1 MTKYIK
7 ISVLARETAKKVCR
21 GREQWIRYLDVA
33 SRLYKYPFE
42 DQLLIYAQRPD
53 ATACASLEMWNERMF
68 CWVNRGAKGI
78 ALIDGESER
87 PKLRYVFDMSDV
99 HKARRIGKDPFI
111 WHLREEHKEVVLAEL
126 EHIYGST
133 NASLPFENR
142 IYEIAERIAEDFY
155 EEAVDE
161 VIDEAA
167 NSFLEDLDGDAVA
180 VRFREMLVQSVSY
193 TILKRCGC
201 DMTEFADDFTFDYIH
216 EFNTLRTLSVLGSTT
231 SELCEPVLIRIGR
244 TIARYD
250 RALLQNRR
258 YTGNHNHT
266 ERAVAGHESDIRK
279 ERGLSDSKSDTFGAG
294 RNNADEI
301 RSVAEE
307 LSEKS
312 QEGDL
317 HGTSSERRT
326 ADTLPGDT
334 GTGRGEVRGTGT
346 EVVEEPDRDGGTETE
361 RSAAVDEGDEPDL
374 SAGRGDR
381 SEGTGLS
388 VEELE
393 QYEPPADSPYR
404 QMDLF
409 SLMSEQ
415 VGNIA
420 MAQAEMPSDRFLF
433 GTITAGQIEEI
444 LRTGGG
450 KENSRKRIYH
460 KYQTGKT
467 LEEMAAFL
475 QKEYGETGKGFQLG
489 GEQISVWFNKDGM
502 YAAHG
507 TSAFEH
513 TEVHLSWSA
522 VESVIRGQ
530 IEAGN
535 YIDSNEAYL
544 ADQFVRKELAD
555 MLFFYYRDSVGA
567 FPEKLGFD
575 GYDYPVQ
582 HERITDMLANGEDV
596 QRIVEQM
603 DRTLQ
608 QVDAGEI
615 QYCFRLI
622 KDPKELRDDLADL
635 LTEKVSYPL
644 PEEVKVAVEDFITA
658 DEIDHTLTRGSGFE
672 HGSFR
677 IYDFYH
683 QEHTLKE
690 AADFLKN
697 EYGTGGTSHALAGSD
712 RSFKDY
718 DAKGIKLRKG
728 SIMTPDAEVLLSWNI
743 VAKRIEK
750 LMKEDRYLLAEDKV
764 KYAQYKQKQEE
775 KALQQ
780 AKEEL
785 GTVADETEIVSE
797 EMETLSEEDISPLE
811 ESVPVSENDI
821 LQETESQSPI
831 QNQLDI
837 SAENYVISDME
848 LGVGTAKEKFQRNVE
863 AIRTL
868 ETIESEKRLAT
879 NEEQEVLSKYVGWG
893 GLADAFDETKSAW
906 AKEYAELKTLLSEEE
921 YISARESTLN
931 AHYTSPVII
940 QEIYRTLQRMGFT
953 KGNLLEPSMGIGNF
967 FGMLPET
974 MRESHL
980 YGVELD
986 SLTGR
991 IARLLY
997 PKANITG
1004 DGYEKTAFPNDFFD
1018 AAVGNVPFGQYK
1030 VADKKYDKFNFLIH
1044 DYFFGKTLDQVRPGG
1059 VIAFVTSKGT
1069 MDKENPK
1076 VRKYI
1081 AQRAELLGAVR
1092 LPNTAFKANAGTE
1105 VTSDILFLQKR
1116 DRIVDI
1122 EPDWVHLSQDE
1133 NGIAMN
1139 SYFVEHPEMVV
1150 GSMEMVSGPYGM
1162 ESTCVP
1168 DDSIPF
1174 EEQLQKSLSFIEG
1187 SYEEIEL
1194 EELNE
1199 ELTAEVIPAVP
1210 EVKNFSYALIDD
1222 RLYYRENSLM
1232 RPVEAFEGMIERIKG
1247 MVAIRDCTRELIRLQ
1262 LEDYPDEQIHSRQKQ
1277 LNDLYDSFA
1286 KDYGR
1291 IFSKTNKRAF
1301 HQDSSYCLICSLEK
1315 QDEEGNFL
1323 GKADMFTKRTIKKA
1337 EVVNSVDTASEA
1349 LAVSLAEKAAIDFEY
1364 MSELSGKDKD
1374 TLIDELT
1381 GIIFKNPLSEEWETA
1396 DAYLSGNVRNKL
1408 EAAETFAKN
1417 EPMYAV
1423 NVEALKRVQP
1433 RELDA
1438 SEIEVRIGATWI
1450 EPRFIEDFMREVFET
1465 PEHLLNRDVIKIQ
1478 YSDVTGQWNV
1488 KGKNADFGN
1497 ALVNMT
1503 YGTSRRNAYQIL
1515 EDSLNLKDSR
1525 VYDTVIEDGKEK
1537 RVLNKKETTI
1547 AAQKQD
1553 AMREAFRDWVFR
1565 DMDRRNELVSKY
1577 NVLFNSTRPRE
1588 YDGSHLKFPG
1598 MTPDIE
1604 LKGYQKNAVAHVLY
1618 GNNTLL
1624 AHCVGAG
1631 KTFEMVAAA
1640 MESKRL
1646 GLCQKSL
1653 FVVPNHLTEQ
1663 WASDFLRLYPGANIL
1678 AATKKDFQPA
1688 NRKKFCSRIATGDY
1702 DAVIIGHSQF
1712 EKIPL
1717 SAERQTAIIER
1728 QIAEITQS
1736 IEEIKAEQGERYTI
1750 KQMEKMRKTLQTRL
1764 DKLNDT
1770 SRKDDVV
1777 TFEQLGVDRLFVDE
1791 SHYYKNL
1798 FLHTKM
1804 RNVAGIAQSEAQK
1817 SSDMFAKCQY
1827 LDELTGGKGITFA
1840 TGTPISNSMTE
1851 LYTNMRYLQYDTL
1864 QRMGLGHFDSW
1875 ASSFGET
1882 QTAIELAPEGTG
1894 YRAKTRF
1901 AKFYNLPELIAL
1913 FKECADIQTPDM
1925 LNLPIP
1931 KAEYE
1936 NVVLQPSEH
1945 QKEMVASLAGRAE
1958 AVRDR
1963 RVEPHED
1970 NMLKITNDGRKLAL
1984 DQRLINPLLP
1994 DEEHSKVN
2002 ALVQKAYEIW
2012 DRTKA
2017 DKSAQL
2023 IFCDLST
2030 PKIVGKTTAADGEK
2044 IVEAEVF
2051 DDVYHDIKRKLMNRG
2066 VPEEEIAFIHEANTE
2081 LRKTELFGKVRS
2093 GQVRFLIG
2101 STQKMGA
2108 GTNVQDR
2115 LVALH
2120 HLDVP
2125 WRPSDIEQQEGRIL
2139 RQGNRNDTVSI
2150 FRYVTEGTFDSYSW
2164 QVIENKQKFISQIM
2178 TSKSPVRSCEDVDEA
2193 ALTYAEVKALATGNP
2208 YIKEKM
2214 DLDIQVSRLKLMKAN
2229 HTSQIYRLEDNIAKN
2244 YPKQIEILQ
2253 ERIRGFQTDMET
2265 VQKNLP
2271 ADKDNFSMKV
2281 GNRIFTDKKEAGT
2294 AILAMCQEMDSLQQM
2309 VEIGEYAGMKMK
2321 VTFDSFNRKFVMSL
2335 KGELSHNFEL
2345 GSDAF
2350 GNITRLHNVLGG
2362 MAGELSEAETKLNN
2376 VAHQLETAKIEV
2388 QKPFPAEEELKEK
2401 MERLA
2406 ELDALLNMDEKGET
2420 QVLENE
2426 PTVTPL
2432 GEWLLEHLLPEFME
2446 EYEMTEERAREVLLD
2461 ALPEE
2466 ESEVVC
2472 FSSEQN
2478 TENFDSEEMQKQMAE
2493 YMDGDFYAIPV
2504 SDTEYLIAPKV
2515 EQDSVIYLRSILSQ
2529 LGDSVLSSPAMKSH
2543 AAYEYDSGTNRMKPF
2558 DHMRILRGLCAVGE
2572 ERHIYHAR
2580 SREPTE
2586 TRTSNLAQVH

>member
-68 CWVNRGAKGI
+68 CWINRGAKGI

-87 PKLRYVFDMSDV
+87 PKLRYVFDVSDV

-133 NASLPFENR
+133 NDSLPFENR

-180 VRFREMLVQSVSY
+180 VRVREMLVQSVSY

-201 DMTEFADDFTFDYIH
+201 DMTEFADDLTFDYIH

-258 YTGNHNHT
+258 YIGNHNHT

-279 ERGLSDSKSDTFGAG
+279 ERRLSDSESDTFGAG
-294 RNNADEI
+294 RNVADEI

-307 LSEKS
+307 LSEKP

-334 GTGRGEVRGTGT
+334 GTGRGEVRGVDTA
-346 EVVEEPDRDGGTETE
+346 VVEEPDRDGGTETE
-361 RSAAVDEGDEPDL
+361 RSAAVDERDEPDL

-388 VEELE
+388 VAELE

-467 LEEMAAFL
+467 PEEMAAFL

-544 ADQFVRKELAD
+544 ADQFVRNELAD
-555 MLFFYYRDSVGA
+555 MLFFYFRDSVGT
-567 FPEKLGFD
+567 FPEELGIS
-575 GYDYPVQ
+575 GYNYPGE
-582 HERITDMLANGEDV
+582 HEYIVDMLTQEDEV
-596 QRIVEQM
+596 RKVIAQM
-603 DRTLQ
+603 DRTIQ
-608 QVDAGEI
+608 RVEEGELE
-615 QYCFRLI
+615 YRFRLA
-622 KDPKELRDDLADL
+622 KDPQELRDDLADL
-635 LTEKVSYPL
+635 LNERVEFPL
-644 PEEVKVAVEDFITA
+644 PEEVNVVTEDFITA
-658 DEIDHTLTRGSGFE
+658 DEIDHTLSKGSGFV

-697 EYGTGGTSHALAGSD
+697 EYGTGGASHALAGSD
-712 RSFKDY
+712 HSYKDY
-718 DAKGIKLRKG
+718 DAKGIKLSKG
-728 SIMTPDAEVLLSWNI
+728 SIFTPDAEVLLSWNV

-750 LMKEDRYLLAEDKV
+750 LIKEDRYLTPAAKE
-764 KYAQYKQKQEE
+764 KYIQYKQEQKE

-785 GTVADETEIVSE
+785 DEVIGEPEVLLENNVSE
-797 EMETLSEEDISPLE
+797 
-811 ESVPVSENDI
+811 
-821 LQETESQSPI
+821 
-831 QNQLDI
+831 DI

-848 LGVGTAKEKFQRNVE
+848 LGIGTAKEKFQQNVE

-868 ETIESEKRLAT
+868 ETIESEKRPAT

-997 PKANITG
+997 PKANITV

-1030 VADKKYDKFNFLIH
+1030 VADKKYDKYNFLIH

-1059 VIAFVTSKGT
+1059 VIAFITSKGT

-1122 EPDWVHLSQDE
+1122 DSDWVHLSQDE

-1199 ELTAEVIPAVP
+1199 ELTAEVVPAVP

-1232 RPVEAFEGMIERIKG
+1232 RPVEASGGMLERIKG

-1301 HQDSSYCLICSLEK
+1301 HQDSSYCLLCSLEK

-1678 AATKKDFQPA
+1678 AATRKDFQPA

-1945 QKEMVASLAGRAE
+1945 QKEMVASLAERAE

-1963 RVEPHED
+1963 SVEPHED

-2229 HTSQIYRLEDNIAKN
+2229 HTSQIYRLEDNIVKN

-2265 VQKNLP
+2265 VRKNLP

-2294 AILAMCQEMDSLQQM
+2294 AILAMCQEMDSLQQT
-2309 VEIGEYAGMKMK
+2309 VEIGEYAGMRMK

-2350 GNITRLHNVLGG
+2350 GNITRLHNVLDG
-2362 MAGELSEAETKLNN
+2362 MAGKLSEAETKLNN
-2376 VAHQLETAKIEV
+2376 VIHQLETAKMEV
-2388 QKPFPAEEELKEK
+2388 QKPFPAEEGLKEK

-2420 QVLENE
+2420 PVLENE
-2426 PTVTPL
+2426 PMVTPL

-2478 TENFDSEEMQKQMAE
+2478 AESLDSEEMQKQMSE

-2543 AAYEYDSGTNRMKPF
+2543 AAYEYDSGTNRMKLF

-2572 ERHIYHAR
+2572 ERHIYHAK

-2586 TRTSNLAQVH
+2586 TRTSNLVQVH